1 MIKKIARPD
10 PVSEAFRQIVED
22 LRRDRAIGARPPQ
35 MITARGFIL
44 AILLAVAISCAGIAW
59 INYSDAWGY
68 LFAPFKDQQT
78 SQ

>member
-1 MIKKIARPD
+1 MVRKIARPD

-22 LRRDRAIGARPPQ
+22 LRRDHAIGPHQ
-35 MITARGFIL
+35 MITVRDFIL

-59 INYSDAWGY
+59 VSYSDAWAY
-68 LFAPFKDQQT
+68 LFAPFEDQQT

>member
-1 MIKKIARPD
+1 MVRKIARPD

-22 LRRDRAIGARPPQ
+22 LRRDRAIGPPQ
-35 MITARGFIL
+35 KITVRDFIL

-59 INYSDAWGY
+59 VSCSDAWAY
-68 LFAPFKDQQT
+68 LFAPFEDQQT

>member
-1 MIKKIARPD
+1 MVRKIARPD

-22 LRRDRAIGARPPQ
+22 LRRDRAIGPPQ
-35 MITARGFIL
+35 MITVRDFIL

-59 INYSDAWGY
+59 VYSDRWTD
-68 LFAPFKDQQT
+68 LFRPFEDAQT

>member
-10 PVSEAFRQIVED
+10 PVSEAFGRVVED
-22 LRRDRAIGARPPQ
+22 LRRDRTIRPPQ
-35 MITARGFIL
+35 MITVRDFIIL

-59 INYSDAWGY
+59 INYSDAWAY
-68 LFAPFKDQQT
+68 LFGPFEDQQT